1 MKNKAV
7 GTSLASYLETDIEA
21 TEAHIGTQWWLLFGQ
36 NKGSLNLT
44 K

>member
-1 MKNKAV
+1 MRNKAV

-21 TEAHIGTQWWLLFGQ
+21 TEVHIWTQWWWLVGQ